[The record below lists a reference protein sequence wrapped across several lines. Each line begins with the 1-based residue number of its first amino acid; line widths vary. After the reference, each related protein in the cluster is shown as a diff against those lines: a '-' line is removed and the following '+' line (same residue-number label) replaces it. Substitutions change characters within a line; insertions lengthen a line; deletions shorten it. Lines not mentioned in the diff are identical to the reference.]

1 MQREVSLTE
10 RPKHLS
16 YKLSEEPVGQDTC
29 TPCIVLFLVK
39 CLYFLIGQGFLNSL
53 PPGKEYIF
61 ETRKEGCAN
70 KEILFEI
77 GAFLLGSLQYN

>member
-10 RPKHLS
+10 RPKPLS
-16 YKLSEEPVGQDTC
+16 DKLLLDTW
-29 TPCIVLFLVK
+29 TPCIFLFLVK